1 MIDVPQLYADD
12 AGNTYVVVIFQWEIY
27 LGLPPEK
34 KKEREPSIVSTG
46 NSFGIF
52 IQKIGA
58 DQSIKS
64 TKVMKIGDRDRAVQ
78 FIISFLMSH

>member
-34 KKEREPSIVSTG
+34 KKNVSLLLLVLAIPLEY
-46 NSFGIF
+46 SFR
-52 IQKIGA
+52 
-58 DQSIKS
+58 KS
-64 TKVMKIGDRDRAVQ
+64 ALINRSNQLK
-78 FIISFLMSH
+78 